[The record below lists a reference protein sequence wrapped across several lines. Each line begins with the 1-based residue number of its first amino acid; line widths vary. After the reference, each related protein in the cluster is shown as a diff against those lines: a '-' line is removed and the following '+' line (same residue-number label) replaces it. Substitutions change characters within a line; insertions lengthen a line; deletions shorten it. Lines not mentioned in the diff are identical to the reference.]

1 MTQAY
6 YFPKQ
11 IVDFEKLSDLTKDIL
26 FCEFQKEK
34 YSNIFK
40 PFFNK
45 IKDEYLHTIKIPPQK
60 KSSIRYTK

>member
-1 MTQAY
+1 MTKAY

-11 IVDFEKLSDLTKDIL
+11 IVDFEKLPDYTKQNL
-26 FCEFQKEK
+26 FTEFKKNIYKNEK

-45 IKDEYLHTIKIPPQK
+45 IKDVIFTYYK
-60 KSSIRYTK
+60 KYP